1 MTMISDLKT
10 KYHQLVFKR
19 PSGTSRGVLKTKDSW
34 IIYQSDSDGVR
45 AISEVSIIEG
55 LSVESSSDVEQELD
69 HILRSPDQ
77 NSLSKISSV
86 RFAQELLAKSQQ
98 GDDPY
103 GLWNCGFHADQEPIK
118 INGLIWMGDRQFMFD
133 QIKQKLDEGF
143 DCLKLKIGAIDFND
157 ELELLAYVRSQFSSD
172 QVELRVDA
180 NGAFDPGDALDKL
193 KRLSEYDLHSIEQPI
208 KHGQSQAMSQLCAKS
223 PIAIALD
230 EELIGYSYD
239 TAQQMKLLQEIKP
252 QYIILKPSL
261 IGGFG
266 QADQWI
272 ALAESLDIGWWATSA
287 LEANIGLNAIAQWV
301 STKSNEM
308 PQGLGTGQLYTN
320 NISSPLTITDG
331 HLLYHL
337 NKSWDVASFFNEG

>member
-1 MTMISDLKT
+1 MISDLQS
-10 KYHQLVFKR
+10 KYHQLIFKR

-34 IIYQSDSDGVR
+34 MIYESSSAGVR

-55 LSVESSSDVEQELD
+55 LSVESSVAVEQELAVMIESGLD
-69 HILRSPDQ
+69 T
-77 NSLSKISSV
+77 LSQLSSV
-86 RFAQELLAKSQQ
+86 RFAQELLSRSQH
-98 GDDPY
+98 GDDPFH
-103 GLWNCGFHADQEPIK
+103 LWDGGFYTDHDPIK

-133 QIKQKLDEGF
+133 QIRQKLDEGF
-143 DCLKLKIGAIDFND
+143 DCLKLKIGAIDFTD
-157 ELELLAYVRSQFSSD
+157 ELELLGYVRSQFSSD

-208 KHGQSQAMSQLCAKS
+208 KPGQWQAMSQLCAQS

-239 TAQQMKLLQEIKP
+239 MTEQSKLLENIQP

-261 IGGFG
+261 IGGFE

-272 ALAESLDIGWWATSA
+272 TLAKSHDIGWWATSA
-287 LEANIGLNAIAQWV
+287 LESNIGLNAIAQWV
-301 STKSNEM
+301 STKSNVM

-320 NISSPLTITDG
+320 NISSPLTITEG
-331 HLLYHL
+331 HLLYHPD
-337 NKSWDVASFFNEG
+337 KSWDVVSFHSESS